1 MDDREEENKI
11 RGLVSLHSENHLG
24 YHLGLL
30 LGVSATLPLQFTIK
44 IPIETMG
51 SPTIKEIVNSSLRRS
66 VPKRTPKIGV
76 KKVKAESRLTE

>member
-1 MDDREEENKI
+1 MDDREGENKI
-11 RGLVSLHSENHLG
+11 RNLISLHSENHLG
-24 YHLGLL
+24 LS

-51 SPTIKEIVNSSLRRS
+51 SPTIKETVNSSLRRS

-76 KKVKAESRLTE
+76 RKVKAESRLTE